1 MALLTFK
8 GGIHPDDGKSL
19 AKDKAI
25 VEVKPKGDLVYPVS
39 QHIGAPANPVVAVGD
54 HVLKGQ
60 MIAEAG
66 GFVSAPIY
74 ASVSG
79 TVKAIAPHLNPTG
92 GRVNSIVIE
101 NDGEYKEVEYPE
113 VTPLEDMSKEDIL
126 NAIGTAGVVGM
137 GGAGFP
143 TRVKLSPKEPEKIDY
158 IIANCAECEPL
169 LRLHRQL
176 LEKYAKEII
185 DTFHM
190 IGETVGAKEVIIGI
204 KKAYTATIE
213 AVKAV
218 IGQYPE
224 VRLGLL
230 DEVYPAGDE
239 VVLIYETTG
248 KVVRPGGLPIESGVA
263 VFNVETVYNVYRA
276 LNEKTPVEDKLV
288 SVVAE
293 VEHPITVRVPIGTPL
308 EEGVALAGGV
318 TTKDAVYFVGGPMMG
333 NIGTGAQ
340 PVTKTTNAILVL
352 PKDHHII
359 QKKLKKN
366 SIDMKRAAAC
376 CCQCTMCT
384 DLCPRHLLG
393 HPIEPNKFMLAATC
407 KDVQEPN
414 IFINTLFCSSCGLCE
429 MYSCFQGL
437 SPRSLMAEY
446 KGGLRANGIRPPK
459 VEAKPVGPEREYR
472 KVPMERLMARLD
484 LTRYNREAPLDES
497 AVPVKTVRI
506 LLSQHIGA
514 PASAI
519 VKAGDM
525 VTKGQMIAEP
535 GKGLSVGIH
544 ASVNGLVTE
553 VNEKYIVIESQEG
566 RAGNE

>member
-1 MALLTFK
+1 
-8 GGIHPDDGKSL
+8 
-19 AKDKAI
+19 
-25 VEVKPKGDLVYPVS
+25 
-39 QHIGAPANPVVAVGD
+39 
-54 HVLKGQ
+54 
-60 MIAEAG
+60 
-66 GFVSAPIY
+66 
-74 ASVSG
+74 
-79 TVKAIAPHLNPTG
+79 
-92 GRVNSIVIE
+92 
-101 NDGEYKEVEYPE
+101 
-113 VTPLEDMSKEDIL
+113 
-126 NAIGTAGVVGM
+126 
-137 GGAGFP
+137 
-143 TRVKLSPKEPEKIDY
+143 
-158 IIANCAECEPL
+158 
-169 LRLHRQL
+169 
-176 LEKYAKEII
+176 
-185 DTFHM
+185 
-190 IGETVGAKEVIIGI
+190 
-204 KKAYTATIE
+204 
-213 AVKAV
+213 
-218 IGQYPE
+218 
-224 VRLGLL
+224 
-230 DEVYPAGDE
+230 
-239 VVLIYETTG
+239 
-248 KVVRPGGLPIESGVA
+248 
-263 VFNVETVYNVYRA
+263 
-276 LNEKTPVEDKLV
+276 
-288 SVVAE
+288 
-293 VEHPITVRVPIGTPL
+293 
-308 EEGVALAGGV
+308 
-318 TTKDAVYFVGGPMMG
+318 
-333 NIGTGAQ
+333 
-340 PVTKTTNAILVL
+340 
-352 PKDHHII
+352 
-359 QKKLKKN
+359 
-366 SIDMKRAAAC
+366 
-376 CCQCTMCT
+376 MCT